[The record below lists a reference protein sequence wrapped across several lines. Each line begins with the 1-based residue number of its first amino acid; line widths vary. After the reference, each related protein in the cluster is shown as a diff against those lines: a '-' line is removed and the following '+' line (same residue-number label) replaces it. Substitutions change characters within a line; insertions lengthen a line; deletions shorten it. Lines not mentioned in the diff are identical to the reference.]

1 VRNEG
6 KICILDIDVQG
17 VRNVKKSSLECKYIF
32 IAAPSMDVL
41 AARLSGR
48 GTETEEKMRIRLENA
63 RDEMAY
69 GMEEGNFDAV
79 VVNEDK
85 KVEEAYAEIVALL
98 NQWYPE
104 VLSASPNDNA

>member
-1 VRNEG
+1 
-6 KICILDIDVQG
+6 
-17 VRNVKKSSLECKYIF
+17 
-32 IAAPSMDVL
+32 
-41 AARLSGR
+41 
-48 GTETEEKMRIRLENA
+48 
-63 RDEMAY
+63 
-69 GMEEGNFDAV
+69 MEEGNFDAV